1 MHVICGDA
9 IPVLIS
15 FQWPVQEVEDGVL
28 HFRSD
33 LYAVLEQRCQ
43 RVRKPKSTVLFRRG
57 EKAFGMFLV
66 LRGTV
71 SLDFGVDAS
80 TGLASA
86 CGPGAL
92 VGLPAT
98 LTRTNY
104 SMTATV
110 TDDAELGFLTP
121 QVLVSLLREHPEL
134 RQQLLTILSA
144 KVAHCE
150 QVTKALL
157 RQEKLPGLGLGRA

>member
-1 MHVICGDA
+1 MACYIAH
-9 IPVLIS
+9 
-15 FQWPVQEVEDGVL
+15 
-28 HFRSD
+28 SD
-33 LYAVLEQRCQ
+33 LYVALEQRCD
-43 RVRKPKSTVLFRRG
+43 RVRKPRSTVLFRRG

-80 TGLASA
+80 TALATA

-110 TDDAELGFLTP
+110 TDDAELGLLTP
-121 QVLVSLLREHPEL
+121 QDLVSLLRKQPEL

-144 KVAHCE
+144 KVAHSE
-150 QVTKALL
+150 QVTKAL
-157 RQEKLPGLGLGRA
+157 RRNEKLPRLDLGLA

>member
-1 MHVICGDA
+1 MACYIA
-9 IPVLIS
+9 S
-15 FQWPVQEVEDGVL
+15 
-28 HFRSD
+28 SD
-33 LYAVLEQRCQ
+33 LYAALEQTCE
-43 RVRKPKSTVLFRRG
+43 RVRKPRSTVLFRRG
-57 EKAFGMFLV
+57 ERAFGMFLV
-66 LRGTV
+66 LRGMV

-80 TGLASA
+80 AALASA

-92 VGLPAT
+92 VGVPAT

-110 TDDAELGFLTP
+110 TDDAELGFLEP
-121 QVLVSLLREHPEL
+121 QALVSVLRKQPEL

-144 KVAHCE
+144 KVAHSE

-157 RQEKLPGLGLGRA
+157 RKEKLPGLQLGVT